1 MNASILLLLLTSLAL
16 TIHYAHTFTITTP
29 RRRHPT
35 TSLPSQPNDA
45 MLRQIDQKISRYER
59 QHQKYLDRL
68 TAAQS
73 ELEKYKQT
81 KQYLASSPA
90 YPTNFSETTAR
101 SLVKS
106 ILWRIIAGSVTF
118 FTSLRFSSSIKTA
131 IRIVSSDFFSKALT
145 MFLGE
150 RMMNMSKAGRKGG
163 ADNVQRSL
171 VKALLW
177 RVFAICNTLCMSFL
191 ISKNLSVASKIAG
204 SDAVFKTGLMF
215 VYERVWARIEWGKE
229 YVIEFSI

>member
-1 MNASILLLLLTSLAL
+1 
-16 TIHYAHTFTITTP
+16 
-29 RRRHPT
+29 
-35 TSLPSQPNDA
+35 
-45 MLRQIDQKISRYER
+45 
-59 QHQKYLDRL
+59 
-68 TAAQS
+68 
-73 ELEKYKQT
+73 
-81 KQYLASSPA
+81 
-90 YPTNFSETTAR
+90 
-101 SLVKS
+101 
-106 ILWRIIAGSVTF
+106 
-118 FTSLRFSSSIKTA
+118 
-131 IRIVSSDFFSKALT
+131 